1 MSTEAVEGAGDHLS
15 IGEVLDELQREF
27 PDVTISKIRFLESQG
42 LIDPERTPSGY
53 RRFYLPDLERLRWI
67 LLQQRDHFLPLRV
80 IKERLDAFGPT
91 GAPRI
96 GSSNGG
102 GQAKAPTPAPPSV
115 EAPKPVT
122 PPAPAPPAVVE
133 KPSTPSVPE
142 RVPTAASSTPPPT
155 PRPAPAPSPAPP
167 PRPAA
172 TQPPS
177 ATPRPAPA
185 PARPSPPAPP
195 KPEPRAVLAEI
206 SEDADVEDDEERFG
220 PVRPGRDAA
229 ASTDLT
235 RVELLE
241 ATGLTD
247 AQLDALESFGIL
259 GSVDGDDG
267 RPRFDDENLAIAE
280 LAAGWYRRGVE
291 ARHLKMYSHFAER
304 EAALFT
310 QVLIPYVRQRN
321 PDSKA
326 KLQGELEEL
335 TRLGRR
341 LRTAMLR
348 RALRDT
354 LTE

>member
-1 MSTEAVEGAGDHLS
+1 MSTEALEGADDHLS

-53 RRFYLPDLERLRWI
+53 RRFYPPDLERLRWI
-67 LLQQRDHFLPLRV
+67 LVQQRDHFLPLRV

-96 GSSNGG
+96 GSTNGG
-102 GQAKAPTPAPPSV
+102 TQSPASETAPSVSEDERQTPAPVSARP
-115 EAPKPVT
+115 T
-122 PPAPAPPAVVE
+122 NPAPATT
-133 KPSTPSVPE
+133 S
-142 RVPTAASSTPPPT
+142 PTS
-155 PRPAPAPSPAPP
+155 PRPAPAAASAP
-167 PRPAA
+167 PRPTPTA
-172 TQPPS
+172 PPS
-177 ATPRPAPA
+177 PRPPQPSPGLAP
-185 PARPSPPAPP
+185 RPSPPPP
-195 KPEPRAVLAEI
+195 PQSARPAVVEVGD
-206 SEDADVEDDEERFG
+206 EADVEDDEERFG
-220 PVRPGRDAA
+220 SVRRAPSGSS
-229 ASTDLT
+229 STDLT

-247 AQLDALESFGIL
+247 SQLDALESFGIL
-259 GSVDGDDG
+259 VSVDGDDG

-280 LAAGWYRRGVE
+280 LAAGWYRRGIE
-291 ARHLKMYSHFAER
+291 ARHLKMYAHFAER
-304 EAALFT
+304 EAMLFA
-310 QVLIPYVRQRN
+310 QVLLPYLRQRN

-348 RALRDT
+348 RALRHR

>member
-1 MSTEAVEGAGDHLS
+1 MSTEALEGADDHLS

-53 RRFYLPDLERLRWI
+53 RRFYPPDLERLRWI

-80 IKERLDAFGPT
+80 IKERLDAFGPN

-96 GSSNGG
+96 GSANGG
-102 GQAKAPTPAPPSV
+102 TQSTPPEHPPTAHVDARLSPATPVAAPATPVASGTPPSP
-115 EAPKPVT
+115 AAT
-122 PPAPAPPAVVE
+122 SAPARTP
-133 KPSTPSVPE
+133 PSTPRPAQV
-142 RVPTAASSTPPPT
+142 T
-155 PRPAPAPSPAPP
+155 PRPAPPP
-167 PRPAA
+167 QPKRPAI
-172 TQPPS
+172 
-177 ATPRPAPA
+177 
-185 PARPSPPAPP
+185 
-195 KPEPRAVLAEI
+195 AELGD
-206 SEDADVEDDEERFG
+206 EADVEDDEERFG
-220 PVRPGRDAA
+220 PVRPAVSGPS
-229 ASTDLT
+229 STDLT

-247 AQLDALESFGIL
+247 SQLDALESFGIVV
-259 GSVDGDDG
+259 SADGDDG

-280 LAAGWYRRGVE
+280 LAAGWYRRGIE
-291 ARHLKMYSHFAER
+291 ARHLKMYAHFAER
-304 EAALFT
+304 EAMLFA
-310 QVLIPYVRQRN
+310 QVLLPYLRQRN
-321 PDSKA
+321 PDAKA

-348 RALRDT
+348 RALRHR